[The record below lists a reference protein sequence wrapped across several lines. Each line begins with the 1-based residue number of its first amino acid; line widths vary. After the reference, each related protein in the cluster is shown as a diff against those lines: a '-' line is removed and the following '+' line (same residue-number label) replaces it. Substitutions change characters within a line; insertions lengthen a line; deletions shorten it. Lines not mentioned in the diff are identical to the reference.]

1 MQVTLF
7 GWVYM
12 PLLLVVAIW
21 ARPWLLGLVLGSAVF
36 QAAAVVNVPIGAGF
50 YGISPYVASAGVAGL
65 VMLWRRFGPDKS
77 AVWPPPAH
85 IRTPAI
91 WLLAYAVVAVVG
103 SFLLPHV
110 FAGLP
115 VQPPLAANGYGLKE
129 LPPLQWG
136 ISNLAQAANVCV
148 HATVALF
155 AWQAL
160 GRADWSTQKTLA
172 PFAIACGIAV
182 VAGLHDRLALLNDW
196 PRIASFW
203 MSNAGYELVDLADF
217 SWINPKFPTD
227 GGEQV
232 LSYSRISSPFSEPS
246 YGSAFLAALL
256 AGTVTWMFR
265 TPTRATWGL
274 IATVCILAGLV
285 NTLGTTGLLAAF
297 LSLIVIFTWLGVGL
311 SKPDKSISTTRRR
324 TLKLYFMLLVAMGAF
339 ALVAAGIAS
348 QNERFA
354 TAARYML
361 IEKFYTLEDDA
372 RFLSDVRGFKL
383 AADTLGFGVGL
394 GSNRTSSFISS
405 LISNTGV
412 AGTIFFL
419 AMTGTLTWR
428 YVRCKTPVSAHFFVA
443 PAFGATL
450 LAACI
455 GIPDLNLPFL
465 WAFIFLAFVVC
476 PKRNANAET
485 QAIDT
490 R

>member
-12 PLLLVVAIW
+12 PLLLAVAIW

-36 QAAAVVNVPIGAGF
+36 QAAAVVNIPVGDGF
-50 YGISPYVASAGVAGL
+50 YGISPYVASAGVAGC
-65 VMLWRRFGPDKS
+65 VMLWRRFGPDKN
-77 AVWPPPAH
+77 ALWPPPPH

-91 WLLAYAVVAVVG
+91 WLLVYAAVAVLG
-103 SFLLPHV
+103 SFVLPHV

-115 VQPPLAANGYGLKE
+115 VQPPLAANGYSLKE
-129 LPPLQWG
+129 FPPLQWG

-155 AWQAL
+155 AWQAM
-160 GRADWSTQKTLA
+160 GRADWSTQKTLS
-172 PFAIACGIAV
+172 PFAIACGISV
-182 VAGLHDRLALLNDW
+182 VAGLHDRLALMNDW

-203 MSNAGYELVDLADF
+203 MSNAGYELVDLADVR
-217 SWINPKFPTD
+217 WINPKFPTD

-232 LSYSRISSPFSEPS
+232 LSYNRISSPFSEPS

-256 AGTVTWMFR
+256 AGTVTWIFR
-265 TPTRATWGL
+265 TPTKATWGL
-274 IATVCILAGLV
+274 IATVFILAGLV

-311 SKPDKSISTTRRR
+311 LKPGKSTSTTRR
-324 TLKLYFMLLVAMGAF
+324 TLKRSIMLFVSMGIFVFVVAG
-339 ALVAAGIAS
+339 VAS

-361 IEKFYTLEDDA
+361 IEKFHTLEDGA

-394 GSNRTSSFISS
+394 GSNRTSSFISG
-405 LISNTGV
+405 LVSNTGV
-412 AGTIFFL
+412 AGTLFFL
-419 AMTGTLTWR
+419 AMTGALTWR
-428 YVRCKTPVSAHFFVA
+428 YVKCTTLVSTHFFVA
-443 PAFGATL
+443 PAFGAML

-455 GIPDLNLPFL
+455 GIPDLNLPIL

-476 PKRNANAET
+476 PKRNENAET

-490 R
+490 P